1 MPSSH
6 SPQVA
11 RDATPPGAA
20 RLPHDSRSEADPL
33 ANVRKRLLAYLI
45 ETHRQRGRLEQRGL
59 DLGEQ
64 IPGRP
69 DPVQGAEA

>member
-59 DLGEQ
+59 DLGEALPQ
-64 IPGRP
+64 ATGNVPGG
-69 DPVQGAEA
+69 GA